1 MARAR
6 VSARCKAEG
15 ARSPGVRRG
24 QPGPGAARGW
34 FMFDTITDSAA
45 SSASRVAGY
54 ASTLVQQL
62 RARPPALARR
72 PRPARSPHAPLPLP
86 LAYTHLGHVL
96 LKSQDCCPSPSSI
109 AERAARQGHPRCALA
124 LGPRHLCRQPPR
136 PFTDIQVPVRAIS
149 SYVLISPSNV
159 LLSASRPAMTSRPP
173 NTRYSTRMLSPS
185 YSLLSLELCVYNYP
199 IMPLAHLS
207 IDRNSV
213 RIRRHFLRQD
223 SHHAGQLR

>member
-1 MARAR
+1 MARARAR
-6 VSARCKAEG
+6 VSARVQGRRRPLPWSLVCG
-15 ARSPGVRRG
+15 VDSPGRVRPEAGSCSTRS
-24 QPGPGAARGW
+24 R
-34 FMFDTITDSAA
+34 TA

-72 PRPARSPHAPLPLP
+72 TRPARSPHAPLPLP
-86 LAYTHLGHVL
+86 LAYIHLGHVL

-109 AERAARQGHPRCALA
+109 AERAARQGHPCCALA

-136 PFTDIQVPVRAIS
+136 PFTDVQVPVRAIS

-199 IMPLAHLS
+199 IMPLGSSLS
-207 IDRNSV
+207 RP
-213 RIRRHFLRQD
+213 
-223 SHHAGQLR
+223 